1 MSRRTGGAAAILV
14 VAALFFGSCS
24 SGSSDAG
31 PSTATT
37 AAVAA
42 TRSVPPGPEAAIGAE
57 LTGGNGVFLGS
68 SAATDLAAVGYE
80 EHEYVASGTATSY
93 TGGPIPFDGRV
104 ELTPGATADYA
115 TRVLVRRPSDPAKA
129 DGTVVVEWLNVS
141 AGLDSSPDYTF
152 LADEMTRSGTTWVGV
167 SAQFIGV
174 EGGEVAVASGS
185 ADAGKGLV
193 NIDPARYGTLSHPG
207 DAFAYDIYTQVGR
220 AIEGDGSAELL
231 GGIDP
236 QVLLAVGE
244 SQSAFALTTYA
255 DGVQPLVNVYDGILI
270 HSRGGAPLR
279 LGEAGAGASIA
290 TSIFDPPAQIRTDL
304 DVPVLIIETETDV
317 TSVIGYHP
325 ARQDDSER
333 VRLWELAGTAHA
345 DAFIV
350 GPIADQVPCGAK
362 INDGPQR
369 FTLRAGL
376 RALDTWVRTGEAPPS
391 GELLEVD
398 TSTGSAV
405 MVRDADGNALGGV
418 RLPQVEV
425 PVATLSGEPGPAGG
439 TICMLLGTTV
449 PFSAARL
456 AELYP
461 SADAY
466 RQAYEQATDA
476 AIAAGFAL
484 EADRQQILD
493 DADPAAVAAA
503 R

>member
-1 MSRRTGGAAAILV
+1 MLAAAL
-14 VAALFFGSCS
+14 LLGSCS
-24 SGSSDAG
+24 SGSSGAG

-37 AAVAA
+37 SAVAI
-42 TRSVPPGPEAAIGAE
+42 TRTVAPGPEATIGPE
-57 LTGGNGVFLGS
+57 LTGGKGVSLA
-68 SAATDLAAVGYE
+68 SASTIDLAAVGYE
-80 EHEYVASGTATSY
+80 EHEYLVSGTATSY
-93 TGGPIPFDGRV
+93 TGGPIPFDGKV
-104 ELTPGATADYA
+104 ELSPGVTADYA
-115 TRVLVRRPSDPAKA
+115 TRIVVRRPSDPAKA
-129 DGTVVVEWLNVS
+129 DGTVAVEWLNVS
-141 AGLDSSPDYTF
+141 AGFDSSPDFTF
-152 LADEMTRSGTTWVGV
+152 MADEMVRSGTTWVGV
-167 SAQFIGV
+167 SAQLIGV
-174 EGGEVAVASGS
+174 EGGEVAVSSG
-185 ADAGKGLV
+185 APDAGKGLV
-193 NIDPARYGTLSHPG
+193 NIDPARYGALSHPG
-207 DAFAYDIYTQVGR
+207 DAFSYDMYTQVGR
-220 AIEGDGSAELL
+220 ALKGQGGAEVL

-236 QVLLAVGE
+236 QVVLAVGE

-290 TSIFDPPAQIRTDL
+290 TSIFDPPVQIRTDL
-304 DVPVLIIETETDV
+304 DVPVLIVETETDV

-325 ARQDDSER
+325 ARQDDTDR
-333 VRLWELAGTAHA
+333 IRLWELAGTAHA

-350 GPIADQVPCGAK
+350 GAAADLVPCGAK

-376 RALDTWVRTGEAPPS
+376 RALETWVRTGEAPPTS
-391 GELLEVD
+391 PRLDVD
-398 TSTGSAV
+398 TATGKAV

-418 RLPQVEV
+418 RLPQVVV
-425 PVATLSGEPGPAGG
+425 PVAALTGEPGPSGG

-449 PFSAARL
+449 PFTAARL

-484 EADRQQILD
+484 PADRQQILD